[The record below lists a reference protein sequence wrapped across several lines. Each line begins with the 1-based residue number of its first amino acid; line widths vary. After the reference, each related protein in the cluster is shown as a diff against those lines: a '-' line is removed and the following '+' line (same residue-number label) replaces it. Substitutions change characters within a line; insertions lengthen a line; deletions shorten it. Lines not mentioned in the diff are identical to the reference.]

1 MLIYKKNSK
10 INKES
15 RIYPLSKFTN
25 SKIDRFSYVGM
36 FSIVNNTEIGKFCSI
51 SSNFKSGLGTHPK
64 TFISTSPFFY
74 AKKFALKKSLVSKG
88 TIFQEYK
95 PIKIGNDVWIGADV
109 LVHDGVTI
117 GDGAIIASKS
127 VVIKDVPEFSIVGGV
142 PAKLIKYR
150 FSVEIINILMKLKWW
165 DWEFDKLK
173 EHKELFQSPIDQ
185 NTLIKIKDLKEL

>member
-10 INKES
+10 IHNES
-15 RIYPLSKFTN
+15 RIFPFSKFTN
-25 SKIDRFSYVGM
+25 SKIGAFSYVGI
-36 FSIVNNTEIGKFCSI
+36 FSTVNNTEIGKFCSI

-74 AKKFALKKSLVSKG
+74 AKKFALKKSLVLKG
-88 TIFQEYK
+88 SIFQEYK

-109 LVHDGVTI
+109 LVHDGVNI

-127 VVIKDVPEFSIVGGV
+127 VVIKDVPEYSVVGGV

-150 FSVEIINILMKLKWW
+150 FSIDVINSLKKLKWW

-173 EHKELFQSPIDQ
+173 EHKELFQHPIDEE
-185 NTLIKIKDLKEL
+185 TLTKINKFNQ

>member
-1 MLIYKKNSK
+1 MIIMVKKNSK

-88 TIFQEYK
+88 TIFQE
-95 PIKIGNDVWIGADV
+95 
-109 LVHDGVTI
+109 
-117 GDGAIIASKS
+117 
-127 VVIKDVPEFSIVGGV
+127 F
-142 PAKLIKYR
+142 
-150 FSVEIINILMKLKWW
+150 
-165 DWEFDKLK
+165 
-173 EHKELFQSPIDQ
+173 
-185 NTLIKIKDLKEL
+185 